1 LASLRSSVTSNIA
14 SSNLTFPRAGKLA
27 RPVSDRC
34 LYKMCVCHLYT
45 IRYYTILHVYCVCLC
60 VCVCVLDIEDLNMM
74 QLDLQVIFLRI
85 KQNKMFEVK
94 GC

>member
-1 LASLRSSVTSNIA
+1 MTSNIA

-45 IRYYTILHVYCVCLC
+45 IRYYTNTSCILCMF

-74 QLDLQVIFLRI
+74 QLDLQVIFPRI
-85 KQNKMFEVK
+85 EQNKMFEVK